1 MKNISEILKQFTR
14 QQRLVVLIIILF
26 FSSFTFLVSTY
37 FKSSQNSCGELIE
50 LNKKYVNDFIT
61 ISNMIREERINN
73 IKQDSIA
80 VSLVESIYT
89 DSMPPASSE
98 INVPPIVF
106 EDRTP
111 YIMDSILKLTE
122 SNLK

>member
-1 MKNISEILKQFTR
+1 
-14 QQRLVVLIIILF
+14 
-26 FSSFTFLVSTY
+26 
-37 FKSSQNSCGELIE
+37 
-50 LNKKYVNDFIT
+50 
-61 ISNMIREERINN
+61 MIREERMNN
-73 IKQDSIA
+73 LKQDSIA

-89 DSMPPASSE
+89 DSMPSESNE
-98 INVPPIVF
+98 INVSPIVF

>member
-89 DSMPPASSE
+89 DSIPSASNE
-98 INVPPIVF
+98 INFPPIVF

>member
-37 FKSSQNSCGELIE
+37 FKSSPNSCGELIE

-89 DSMPPASSE
+89 DSMPPALSE